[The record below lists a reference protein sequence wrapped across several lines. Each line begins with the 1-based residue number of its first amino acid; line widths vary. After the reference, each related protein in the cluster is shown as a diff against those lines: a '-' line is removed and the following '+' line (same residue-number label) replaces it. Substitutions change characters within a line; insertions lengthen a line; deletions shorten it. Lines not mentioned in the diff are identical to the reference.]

1 MGSSKQTTLAG
12 FFGKPKPGAAPSRP
26 SSALSQTPSQTQ
38 APPTA
43 RPPGQ
48 TSSQT
53 RVSSAASPASSSTL
67 KTPSSVVGSSPYP
80 GKEKERKRA
89 GSPLK
94 QSTTVDNF
102 DDGSLS
108 PPPEAEVSVRRS
120 SPQEK
125 EDEKMDVDNEGGGS
139 RRAKRKVVYAE
150 SGSDSEDDVPL
161 VRGAKGKSET
171 EHRYDYTDQQVG
183 NLVKASRKNQTRTI
197 SSLTTMMMLPCVSLE
212 LVDVPRADSLVAA
225 AEEYEA
231 SAATSPSIQGSSP
244 APVPKKKSSKVF
256 TAPKAVK
263 PSLSTSS
270 SSGPSRPAPR
280 PLANSSHSA
289 RSASASD
296 NFLLTAAERQRI
308 LTEETKRENEQCF
321 DFLKPENVKDK
332 EGNRPDHPDYDG
344 RTILVPKS
352 AWSSFTPFEKQFW
365 EIKQDHFDTV
375 LFFQKGKFYELY
387 EDDALIGHQ
396 EFDLKL
402 TDRVKMKM
410 VSRFTSIK
418 NWSDWIGRCPRAEF
432 RLVGVKVPSKRL

>member
-1 MGSSKQTTLAG
+1 MT
-12 FFGKPKPGAAPSRP
+12 
-26 SSALSQTPSQTQ
+26 
-38 APPTA
+38 
-43 RPPGQ
+43 
-48 TSSQT
+48 
-53 RVSSAASPASSSTL
+53 
-67 KTPSSVVGSSPYP
+67 
-80 GKEKERKRA
+80 
-89 GSPLK
+89 
-94 QSTTVDNF
+94 
-102 DDGSLS
+102 
-108 PPPEAEVSVRRS
+108 
-120 SPQEK
+120 
-125 EDEKMDVDNEGGGS
+125 
-139 RRAKRKVVYAE
+139 
-150 SGSDSEDDVPL
+150 
-161 VRGAKGKSET
+161 
-171 EHRYDYTDQQVG
+171 
-183 NLVKASRKNQTRTI
+183 
-197 SSLTTMMMLPCVSLE
+197 MMLPCVSSE
-212 LVDVPRADSLVAA
+212 LPVISRAEQVVAA

-244 APVPKKKSSKVF
+244 APVPKKKSSKAF

-270 SSGPSRPAPR
+270 SNGPSRPAPR

-410 VSRFTSIK
+410 VSRSI
-418 NWSDWIGRCPRAEF
+418 NVEN
-432 RLVGVKVPSKRL
+432 